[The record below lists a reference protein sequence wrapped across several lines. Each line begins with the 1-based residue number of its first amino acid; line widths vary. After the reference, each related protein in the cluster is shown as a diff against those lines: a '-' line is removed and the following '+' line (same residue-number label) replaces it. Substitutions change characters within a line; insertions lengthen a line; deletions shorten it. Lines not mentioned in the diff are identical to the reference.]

1 VSRAREIEVNVRDLA
16 RSDLHRAA
24 EFCNRVR
31 ASDPA
36 IEPFGSRLGAIAK
49 GPRALFGLWRI
60 AREANA
66 AVEGIAFVTLRE
78 PRSEARTAPAKADL
92 YAAVAPEFRRMGL
105 GSELCAPAL
114 QWAARE
120 GATLRAR
127 VLDGGFA
134 GQAFL
139 TNLGFRQTS
148 AQLLLTWSRPRIGES
163 TNTSVRVKQVAVG
176 EALPQL
182 ERLSRDAWA
191 GAPDRVATGSDELA
205 QLSREE
211 GRLTLIAE
219 MGGSAVGY
227 LSGIWLGKTLGID
240 EIAVLPE
247 CRRKGIG
254 WALLRTSLRGARNA
268 VLSVAE
274 SNAPARALYHSCGF
288 TQSARR
294 LVYELPHG

>member
-1 VSRAREIEVNVRDLA
+1 VTVREMAQGDLA
-16 RSDLHRAA
+16 RAA
-24 EFCNRVR
+24 EFCER
-31 ASDPA
+31 ARAADPS

-60 AREANA
+60 AREIDA
-66 AVEGIAFVTLRE
+66 AVEGIAFVALRE
-78 PRSEARTAPAKADL
+78 PRSEPRIRPAKADL
-92 YAAVAPEFRRMGL
+92 YAAVGPGFRRKGV

-127 VLDGGFA
+127 VLDGALA

-191 GAPDRVATGSDELA
+191 GAPDRMATGSDELA

-211 GRLTLIAE
+211 GRLSLIAE

-254 WALLRTSLRGARNA
+254 WALLRTSVRDATSA
-268 VLSVAE
+268 VLSVMDTNRA
-274 SNAPARALYHSCGF
+274 ALALYRSFGF

>member
-1 VSRAREIEVNVRDLA
+1 MTVREMAPGDLV
-16 RSDLHRAA
+16 RAA
-24 EFCNRVR
+24 EFCER
-31 ASDPA
+31 ARAADSS

-49 GPRALFGLWRI
+49 GPRALFSLWRI
-60 AREANA
+60 ARETDA
-66 AVEGIAFVTLRE
+66 AVEGIAFVALRE
-78 PRSEARTAPAKADL
+78 PRSEPRIRPAKADL
-92 YAAVAPEFRRMGL
+92 YAAVAPGFRRKGV
-105 GSELCAPAL
+105 GRELCAPAL

-127 VLDGGFA
+127 VLDGAFA

-205 QLSREE
+205 QLSREA

-247 CRRKGIG
+247 SRRKGIG
-254 WALLRTSLRGARNA
+254 WALLRTSVRDATNA
-268 VLSVAE
+268 VLSVMDTNRA
-274 SNAPARALYHSCGF
+274 ALALYRSFGF

>member
-1 VSRAREIEVNVRDLA
+1 MKVRELARE
-16 RSDLHRAA
+16 DLHRAA
-24 EFCNRVR
+24 EFCER
-31 ASDPA
+31 ARATDPA
-36 IEPFGSRLGAIAK
+36 IEPFGTRLAAIAN
-49 GPRALFGLWRI
+49 GPRALLDLWRV
-60 AREANA
+60 AFRQEASI
-66 AVEGIAFVTLRE
+66 EGIAFVALRE
-78 PRSEARTAPAKADL
+78 PRGQSPGEPAKADF
-92 YAAVAPEFRRMGL
+92 YAAVMPRFRRKGL
-105 GSELCAPAL
+105 GMALCEPAL
-114 QWAARE
+114 HWAGQE

-127 VLDGGFA
+127 VHDGAVA

-139 TNLGFRQTS
+139 TELGFRHTS
-148 AQLLLTWSRPRIGES
+148 AQLVLTWSRPRIDES
-163 TNTSVRVKQVAVG
+163 ANTSVRVKKAVAG

-191 GAPDRVATGSDELA
+191 GEPDRLSSGSAELA

-211 GRLTLIAE
+211 GRLILFAE
-219 MGGSAVGY
+219 TGGSAVGY
-227 LSGIWLGKTLGID
+227 LSGFWLGKTLGID
-240 EIAVLPE
+240 EVAVLPE

-254 WALLRTSLRGARNA
+254 WALLRTSLREARNA

>member
-1 VSRAREIEVNVRDLA
+1 VNEWGAAVKVREMAQGDL
-16 RSDLHRAA
+16 LRAA
-24 EFCNRVR
+24 EFCER
-31 ASDPA
+31 ARAADPT
-36 IEPFGSRLGAIAK
+36 IEPFGDRLGAIAK

-60 AREANA
+60 AREADA
-66 AVEGIAFVTLRE
+66 SIEGIAFVALRE
-78 PRSEARTAPAKADL
+78 PRSDARVAPGKADL
-92 YAAVAPEFRRMGL
+92 YAAVAPEFRRRGL

-127 VLDGGFA
+127 VLDGA
-134 GQAFL
+134 LPGQAFL

-148 AQLLLTWSRPRIGES
+148 AQLLLTWSKPRVGES
-163 TNTSVRVKQVAVG
+163 TNTSVRVKQVAAG

-191 GAPDRVATGSDELA
+191 DAPDRLATRSDELA
-205 QLSREE
+205 QLSREK

-219 MGGSAVGY
+219 TGGSAVGY
-227 LSGIWLGKTLGID
+227 LSGIWMGKTLGID

-247 CRRKGIG
+247 SRRKGIG
-254 WALLRTSLRGARNA
+254 WALLRTAVRDATNA
-268 VLSVAE
+268 VLSVVDTNRA
-274 SNAPARALYHSCGF
+274 ALALYRSFGF
-288 TQSARR
+288 AQSSRR